1 MKATAILLAVWVLAV
16 PCAVAVSLIFAF
28 LAHSAYGIAVFLAL
42 VLAAAATLL
51 ATVDFPLLLD
61 SSLRRRPAL
70 LKPSHFQEK
79 THANYLDSQLG
90 S

>member
-42 VLAAAATLL
+42 LLTAARLL

-61 SSLRRRPAL
+61 SSLRRRPAV
-70 LKPSHFQEK
+70 LKPNHFQEK
-79 THANYLDSQLG
+79 THANYLDSRLG

>member
-28 LAHSAYGIAVFLAL
+28 LAHSACGIAVFLAL
-42 VLAAAATLL
+42 LLTASTLL

-61 SSLRRRPAL
+61 PSLRRRPAV
-70 LKPSHFQEK
+70 LKPNHFQEK

>member
-42 VLAAAATLL
+42 LLTAATLL
-51 ATVDFPLLLD
+51 GTVDFPLLLD
-61 SSLRRRPAL
+61 SSLRRRPAV
-70 LKPSHFQEK
+70 LKPNHLQEK